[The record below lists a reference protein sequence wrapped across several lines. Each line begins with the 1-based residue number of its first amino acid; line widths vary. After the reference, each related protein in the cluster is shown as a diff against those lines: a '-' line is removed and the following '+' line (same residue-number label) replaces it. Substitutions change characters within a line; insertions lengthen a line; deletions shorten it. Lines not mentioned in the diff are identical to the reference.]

1 MKTLT
6 RNENTEYH
14 GGGFEVNRDKSRKDD
29 MTVVTV
35 VFTNVRHVPLKE
47 LIEAARLQ
55 GQTEVEPMDKCPIV
69 S

>member
-1 MKTLT
+1 MP
-6 RNENTEYH
+6 YS
-14 GGGFEVNRDKSRKDD
+14 EVNRDKSRKND

-55 GQTEVEPMDKCPIV
+55 GQTEVKSRWINV
-69 S
+69 L